1 MLLDASL
8 SIALQDPTFPVII
21 TFGSMLNFDEKI
33 RSILKEWSGGWWQGY
48 ADSSV
53 IVGRAGRLN
62 AGNGKYKKIVYME
75 CVAENN
81 FFPNL
86 SRTPRTDLIF
96 FCSPNN
102 PTGSAASRQQ
112 LEQLVEFAK
121 ANGSIIIYDSAYA
134 AYISDESPK
143 SIFEIPGAKEVWK
156 VNLFITIIETCEEV
170 WDVGVF
176 VCRWQLKFPH
186 FQSLLVSLV
195 WG

>member
-1 MLLDASL
+1 M
-8 SIALQDPTFPVII
+8 
-21 TFGSMLNFDEKI
+21 
-33 RSILKEWSGGWWQGY
+33 
-48 ADSSV
+48 

-143 SIFEIPGAKEVWK
+143 SIFEIPGAKEV
-156 VNLFITIIETCEEV
+156 
-170 WDVGVF
+170 
-176 VCRWQLKFPH
+176 
-186 FQSLLVSLV
+186 
-195 WG
+195 